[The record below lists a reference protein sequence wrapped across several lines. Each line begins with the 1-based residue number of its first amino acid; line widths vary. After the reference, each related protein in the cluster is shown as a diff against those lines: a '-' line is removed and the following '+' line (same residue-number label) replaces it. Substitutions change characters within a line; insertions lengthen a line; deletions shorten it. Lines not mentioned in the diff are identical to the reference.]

1 MGIRA
6 RDNMRIIK
14 ELQND
19 SIALGIYLGVVTG
32 IIGSL
37 IKWVPYYVAAKDCE
51 RLSKTKTNPCEA
63 HTIRA
68 LSYR

>member
-14 ELQND
+14 EIQHD
-19 SIALGIYLGVVTG
+19 PIALNIYLAAVTS

-37 IKWVPYYVAAKDCE
+37 INWLPYHVAAKDCE

>member
-1 MGIRA
+1 MR
-6 RDNMRIIK
+6 RDSDHIRIIK
-14 ELQND
+14 ELQSD
-19 SIALGIYLGVVTG
+19 PIALYIYIAAVTK

-37 IKWVPYYVAAKDCE
+37 INATPFAVASKNCG
-51 RLSKTKTNPCEA
+51 RLATTKTNPCEA